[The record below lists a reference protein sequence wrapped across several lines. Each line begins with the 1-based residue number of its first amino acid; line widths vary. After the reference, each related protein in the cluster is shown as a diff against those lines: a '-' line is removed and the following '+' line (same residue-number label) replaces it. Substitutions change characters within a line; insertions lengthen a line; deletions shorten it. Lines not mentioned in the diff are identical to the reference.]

1 MTTRPYQGV
10 TKGAGDTDSSWSLR
24 VYVKRRFYG
33 QGLQPNT
40 ELTVFVRIS
49 CLRLCKQYS
58 NLCQAFKMEL
68 FAIIVNSINYH
79 SQNSRPR
86 KGTIY
91 CSSLPLPP
99 AQKHSDISLE
109 IYMWDDYHVFL
120 IALCVTSRLVLDE
133 IQCLIELLFDWLMMQ
148 CLFLFVYLMI

>member
-68 FAIIVNSINYH
+68 FAIIVYSINYD

-99 AQKHSDISLE
+99 AQKYSK
-109 IYMWDDYHVFL
+109 
-120 IALCVTSRLVLDE
+120 T
-133 IQCLIELLFDWLMMQ
+133 
-148 CLFLFVYLMI
+148 LFLVSQLRSLPPISNCSVCDYQTVTRHPLLEMNI